1 MLQHL
6 LGSQCRAEILRNLFT
21 PERKNTHL
29 RELSRQ
35 AGLSAP
41 VLQRELRKLT
51 HLGIIV
57 AEKDGNRI
65 NFSANHR
72 HLLFPVL
79 CQLVQKTEGCI
90 AVLQDCF
97 SDCPADFIFVFG
109 SYAKDT
115 ANAASDIDLFVIGDC
130 GLREVTRRIHQAAEK
145 IDQVINP
152 YVITPHEYQERYK
165 NQDHF
170 ILEVARSPKIFLK
183 GSPDEFKAMGS

>member
-6 LGSQCRAEILRNLFT
+6 LGSQCRAEILKNLFT
-21 PERKNTHL
+21 PERKSAHL
-29 RELSRQ
+29 RSCP
-35 AGLSAP
+35 AGLASAP

-51 HLGIIV
+51 QLGIIV

-152 YVITPHEYQERYK
+152 YVITTHEYQERYK

-183 GSPDEFKAMGS
+183 GAPDELKAMGS